1 MDVRSLNDEETNPPS
16 EALELRI
23 ENELVPLSARYS
35 LRFLEH
41 RCCGRPA
48 TPVLYYD
55 GRRVIR
61 AWSLHVRHVQPADY
75 WGISGGR
82 D

>member
-1 MDVRSLNDEETNPPS
+1 MHVRHATDDEANPPS
-16 EALELRI
+16 AIAELKIEDEA
-23 ENELVPLSARYS
+23 VPLSGRYS
-35 LRFLEH
+35 LRFRAH
-41 RCCGRPA
+41 PGRPA

-61 AWSLHVRHVQPADY
+61 AWSLELKHTQPADG

>member
-1 MDVRSLNDEETNPPS
+1 MQTQNLTDDEGRPPS
-16 EALELRI
+16 AIAELKIEDEAA
-23 ENELVPLSARYS
+23 PLSARYS
-35 LRFLEH
+35 LRFVEH
-41 RCCGRPA
+41 PGRPA

-61 AWSLHVRHVQPADY
+61 AWSLELKHAQPADR
-75 WGISGGR
+75 WGISGGW

>member
-1 MDVRSLNDEETNPPS
+1 MNARQPTDLEAHPP
-16 EALELRI
+16 ARFLELRI
-23 ENELVPLSARYS
+23 EDEAVPLSAHYS
-35 LRFLEH
+35 LRFVEH
-41 RCCGRPA
+41 PGRPA
-48 TPVLYYD
+48 TPVLYYG

-61 AWSLHVRHVQPADY
+61 AWSLRLEHSQPADG

>member
-1 MDVRSLNDEETNPPS
+1 MQPRDLTDDDGNPPS
-16 EALELRI
+16 AIAELKIEDEA
-23 ENELVPLSARYS
+23 VPLSARYS
-35 LRFLEH
+35 LRFVEH
-41 RCCGRPA
+41 PGRSA

-61 AWSLHVRHVQPADY
+61 AWSLRLEHSQPADG

>member
-1 MDVRSLNDEETNPPS
+1 MQLEKFSDDEGNPPS
-16 EALELRI
+16 AIAELKIEDEA
-23 ENELVPLSARYS
+23 VPLSGRYS
-35 LRFLEH
+35 HRFVEH
-41 RCCGRPA
+41 PERPA

-61 AWSLHVRHVQPADY
+61 AWSLRLEHSQPADR